1 MRYDPSMTGILIHY
15 LSDKPAHIETCAHW
29 EHQEWGR
36 HGGKTLEQAVTC
48 YDLSSRHGLPLTLV
62 ACTSTDEAIGMVS
75 LWDSDCPLRSDLT
88 PWAASL
94 YVVPGWRGHGVGSR
108 LFTRIHQEARHLGIT
123 RLHLM
128 TQHSEAVYAAQGW
141 RTFERIDGPG
151 AMRDAVLMHID
162 L

>member
-1 MRYDPSMTGILIHY
+1 MTDTTIHY
-15 LSDKPAHIETCAHW
+15 LADKPVHIHTCALW

-36 HGGKTLEQAVTC
+36 HGGKTLEQAVAC
-48 YDLSSRHGLPLTLV
+48 YAHSNRHALPLTLI
-62 ACTSTDEAIGMVS
+62 ACTPTDQVIGMVS
-75 LWDSDCPLRSDLT
+75 LWDSDCPLRPDLT

-94 YVVPGWRGHGVGSR
+94 YVAPDWRGRGVGSR
-108 LFTRIHQEARHLGIT
+108 LFIRIHHEARRLGIA

-151 AMRDAVLMHID
+151 AMRDAALMHID